1 LRAFFK
7 GSSVAV
13 TPLDIIAHLE
23 RQARRP
29 LAVRE
34 LISGLGLKGAERRAG
49 KALLEELARD
59 GTLIRLKGD
68 RYSLPRQVN
77 LVTGRVSA
85 HRDGYGFVVPPPGQG
100 RDVFIPARFMG
111 GVMDGDRVAARIE
124 RQGRGGSP
132 EGRVVQVLDRAHVTL
147 VGRFEAGRRVG
158 FVVPID
164 PKLGADLLIP
174 PGAEGGARPGQ
185 IVVTRIDI
193 YPEKNRNP
201 EGTIVEV
208 LGDPGDPE
216 VEVLTVVH
224 QHGLPYRFPAEVQ
237 AAAEQIP
244 ETVAAA
250 DLGGREDLR
259 RLPIVTIDGETARDF
274 DDAVAVQ
281 AEAGGR
287 LRLWVAIADVG
298 HYVVEGSLL
307 DAEALERGTSV
318 YFPDRCI
325 PMLPERLSNGICSLN
340 PGVDRLVLTAEL
352 LFDQQGARLES
363 RFYPAVIRSQARLT
377 YSEVRDLLLA
387 NTAASASNHRE
398 LLPQLQRMA
407 ALAERL
413 TAMRRRRGSLDFD
426 LPEAEIILNLQGEAE
441 DIVRAERNQ
450 AHRLI
455 EECMLAANEA
465 VAEFLTRRQAPLLYR
480 IHEPPDAEKL
490 QAFQQFVAHFNY
502 GVQLDGS
509 AGDARRLQQLL
520 AEVEGTP
527 EERMINQVLLRS
539 MRQARYD
546 PENVG
551 HFGLAAEY
559 YCHFTSPIRRYPDL
573 LVHRVLRRVLQP
585 GGLNDA
591 ERHRLQRS
599 LPALGELT
607 SQRER
612 RAMDAEREIVAL
624 KKTQFMADKV
634 GEEFAGFI
642 SGVQPFGFFVELK
655 DYFVEGLVH
664 ISSLSDDFYHF
675 EEDRQRLL
683 GANRRR
689 IFQVGGEVT
698 VRVAKVSLERREIDF
713 DLAGLGPAPTR
724 KRRPRRPG
732 KTS

>member
-1 LRAFFK
+1 
-7 GSSVAV
+7 VAV

-29 LAVRE
+29 LTVRE
-34 LISGLGLKGAERRAG
+34 LVSGLGLKGAERRAG

-59 GTLIRLKGD
+59 GTLVRLKGD

-85 HRDGYGFVVPPPGQG
+85 HRDGYGFVVPPAGQG
-100 RDVFIPARFMG
+100 RDVFIPARFMR

-124 RQGRGGSP
+124 RHGRGGSP
-132 EGRVVQVLDRAHVTL
+132 EGRVVQVLDRAHATL

-164 PKLGADLLIP
+164 PKLGTDLLIP

-216 VEVLTVVH
+216 VEVLTIVH
-224 QHGLPYRFPAEVQ
+224 QHGLPYRFPAEVL

-244 ETVAAA
+244 EMVAAA
-250 DLGGREDLR
+250 DLDGREDLR

-274 DDAVAVQ
+274 DDAVSVQ

-298 HYVVEGSLL
+298 HYVAEGSPL

-363 RFYPAVIRSQARLT
+363 RFYPAVICSKARLT
-377 YSEVRDLLLA
+377 YGEVRDLLLENA
-387 NTAASASNHRE
+387 AASASSHRD
-398 LLPQLQRMA
+398 LLPQLQR
-407 ALAERL
+407 LAKLAKRL

-539 MRQARYD
+539 MQQARYD

-612 RAMDAEREIVAL
+612 RAMNAEREIVAL

-634 GEEFAGFI
+634 GEEFGGFI

-675 EEDRQRLL
+675 EEERQRLL

-713 DLAGLGPAPTR
+713 DLAGMDAAPTR
-724 KRRPRRPG
+724 ERRQRRPG
-732 KTS
+732 KTG